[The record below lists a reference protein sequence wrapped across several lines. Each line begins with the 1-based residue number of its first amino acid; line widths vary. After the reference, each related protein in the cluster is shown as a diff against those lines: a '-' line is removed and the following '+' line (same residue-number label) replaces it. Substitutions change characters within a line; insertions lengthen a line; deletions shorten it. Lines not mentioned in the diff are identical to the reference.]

1 MKIMNI
7 AILRLFSKGD
17 IPGTDLIPK
26 PQSGTTSLTS
36 IINFFL
42 YAVGIAAV
50 VMIIYGGY
58 LYISSGGDAGKLA
71 KAKNTILWA
80 VIGLAVVV
88 LSYAIVNFVIK
99 TL

>member
-1 MKIMNI
+1 MDFISKV
-7 AILRLFSKGD
+7 FSATT
-17 IPGTDLIPK
+17 IPGGELIP
-26 PQSGTTSLTS
+26 PAQNDNAS
-36 IINFFL
+36 ITNVINFFL
-42 YAVGIAAV
+42 FAVGIAAV